1 MDVSLDKYISAVR
14 AVVAKEMVRR
24 GFSVNETARL
34 LGVTA
39 AAVSLYASGKRG
51 GELVAKIE
59 ADDRA
64 MSIIRSYVDAVAEG
78 GRKAV
83 LDLTDL
89 AQAVRNIF
97 EAPSVAGADITLL
110 IMERVKL
117 EQETANRSMALAYKA
132 ANPLVRSLF
141 MQIALDSLRHAEI
154 LTTILDYLSGRIKAD
169 EIALTEEELEAVS
182 QEEKGMRESLAALT
196 RIEDPLVRALL
207 KSIEFDELKHYE
219 LVKALMSVKPRR
231 AKPS

>member
-1 MDVSLDKYISAVR
+1 MSLDKYISAVR

-59 ADDRA
+59 ADERV
-64 MSIIRSYVDAVAEG
+64 MSIIRSYVDAFAEG
-78 GRKAV
+78 GRSAV

-89 AQAVRNIF
+89 AQAVRNAF
-97 EAPSVAGADITLL
+97 EAPSRAEADVTLL
-110 IMERVKL
+110 IMERIKL
-117 EQETANRSMALAYKA
+117 EQETANRSMALAYRS
-132 ANPLVRSLF
+132 ANPLARALF
-141 MQIALDSLRHAEI
+141 MQIAMDSLRHAEI

-169 EIALTEEELEAVS
+169 EIALTEEELRAVS
-182 QEEKGMRESLAALT
+182 EEEKGMRESLAALS
-196 RIEDPLVRALL
+196 RVEDPLVRALI

-219 LVKALMSVKPRR
+219 LVRALMAVKPKR